1 MVAFEKRELWTNSG
15 SVYAAAARCY
25 NKIRRPLD
33 IVSKLALLLGIPI
46 LFNSLGTP
54 IEEPFI
60 GRDGTSLKNLTEV
73 SRISCLGIGEISVC
87 LFEFYGIVLN
97 GHT

>member
-1 MVAFEKRELWTNSG
+1 
-15 SVYAAAARCY
+15 
-25 NKIRRPLD
+25 
-33 IVSKLALLLGIPI
+33 
-46 LFNSLGTP
+46 LGTP
-54 IEEPFI
+54 IEEAFI
-60 GRDGTSLKNLTEV
+60 GRDGTSLENLTEV